1 MPISL
6 LVVDDHRV
14 FAEALGMLLRT
25 EGDIELLDVA
35 PDAETALGIVG
46 KRRPDVVL
54 MDVDLPGMNGIAATR
69 EIVAGRPET
78 RVIVLT
84 ALMDPEV
91 VEGAAAAGAR
101 GFISKQ
107 RAADDLLGA
116 IRAAAAGEEVFRPHD
131 LQGLWRGR
139 THGSERPKLFDLTSR
154 EVEILQALA
163 DGLSTDELAST
174 LFLSR
179 RTVQGHVQSI
189 LTKLQVHSRLEAA
202 AFAVRHG
209 LIRTPGERRQS

>member
-1 MPISL
+1 MMQIRL

-35 PDAETALGIVG
+35 PDAETALGIVQE
-46 KRRPDVVL
+46 RRPDVVL

-69 EIVAGRPET
+69 EIVLGRPET

-91 VEGAAAAGAR
+91 VEGAAAAGAC

-116 IRAAAAGEEVFRPHD
+116 IRAAAAGEEIFRPHD
-131 LQGLWRGR
+131 LQVLWKGR
-139 THGSERPKLFDLTSR
+139 TQGSERPKFFDLTSR
-154 EVEILQALA
+154 EVEVLQALA

-189 LTKLQVHSRLEAA
+189 LTKLHVRSKLEA
-202 AFAVRHG
+202 VLYGLRHG
-209 LIRTPGERRQS
+209 LVRLKLS